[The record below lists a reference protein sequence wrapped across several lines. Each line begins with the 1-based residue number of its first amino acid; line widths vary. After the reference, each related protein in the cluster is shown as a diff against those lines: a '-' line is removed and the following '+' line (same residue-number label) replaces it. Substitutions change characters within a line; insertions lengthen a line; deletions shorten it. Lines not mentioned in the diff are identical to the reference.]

1 MNSLIKI
8 DVNENYEQVVSAREL
23 HEKLGIGKDFTDWF
37 KYQTERLNLSEE
49 IHFTTILGK
58 STGGRPST
66 DYLVPLEIA
75 KHLCMISGG
84 EMAWQIRDYFIQ
96 IERAWNTPE
105 QVMARALQ
113 MSRVTIDSL
122 QDRVAALLP
131 KAKAHDHFLAATNA
145 QTMNVAAKSLGIG
158 RNKLFEFLRHKKLLM
173 RNNIPYQEYLGRGY
187 FEVIE
192 KTIDMGTGVINKPQ
206 TLVTAKGI
214 DYIGRMLKEG
224 EQVATT

>member
-8 DVNENYEQVVSAREL
+8 DVNDKYEQVVSAREL
-23 HEKLGIGKDFTDWF
+23 HERLGIQKHFSQWWEYQVDKLHLLPEQDF
-37 KYQTERLNLSEE
+37 L
-49 IHFTTILGK
+49 TILLE

-66 DYLVPLEIA
+66 DYAVLIDTA
-75 KHLCMISGG
+75 KHICMVSGG

-96 IERAWNTPE
+96 IERAWNSPE

-113 MSRVTIDSL
+113 MSRITIDSL
-122 QDRVAALLP
+122 QDKVTALLP

-158 RNKLFEFLRHKKLLM
+158 RNKLFEFLRHRKLLM
-173 RNNIPYQEYLGRGY
+173 RNNLPYQEYLGRGY

-206 TLVTAKGI
+206 TLVTAKGV

-224 EQVATT
+224 AL